1 MNEDTGENEMAE
13 RSWYIANAG
22 VQQGPYPESQFLNF
36 VAAGQINADTL
47 VWTDG
52 MAAWQRAGDI
62 PGLMAAGR
70 APPSPPPRPLR
81 GGASSPDVHPGGD
94 AVTADFGVWALLGR
108 VLLAGIG
115 VVLIIPAPWAM
126 TSYYRWFIAHLRVP
140 TIPEIGF
147 TGRAGDIWWVFV
159 LIGLF
164 AYAGVPQV
172 SHHIPYVHHSHYLR
186 LLVLLVEPVLSW
198 LIVRWIVANLA
209 SQGQPLSARFAGS
222 IWGFIGWNLLLY
234 LSVVTIVGWAWVTTA
249 FPALGMPQHPG
260 GNPNRLVQCQR
271 MAGAVANFCVRYRGN
286 LHHPDTLGPALV
298 RALVRLAILGR
309 PRERHEAGG
318 KQPQC
323 PSKAMR
329 QRTGTPSASI
339 FLAPP
344 RSGRS
349 MTKQAATTSAP
360 SFCRSFTA
368 RFRRAAGGDE
378 IIDEDHLLARRP
390 PHRHASPF
398 RRSPYSSE

>member
-249 FPALGMPQHPG
+249 FLRWVCRNILEATRTVSFNASGWQVLWRTFVFVIAAIFIIPIPWVLHWYVRWYVSQFS
-260 GNPNRLVQCQR
+260 
-271 MAGAVANFCVRYRGN
+271 VA
-286 LHHPDTLGPALV
+286 
-298 RALVRLAILGR
+298 
-309 PRERHEAGG
+309 E
-318 KQPQC
+318 
-323 PSKAMR
+323 
-329 QRTGTPSASI
+329 GTA
-339 FLAPP
+339 
-344 RSGRS
+344 
-349 MTKQAATTSAP
+349 
-360 SFCRSFTA
+360 
-368 RFRRAAGGDE
+368 
-378 IIDEDHLLARRP
+378 
-390 PHRHASPF
+390 
-398 RRSPYSSE
+398 